1 MVKLETTNFSKLYA
15 FSFIVI
21 GKNEGWKLTKCLDSI
36 VSCVDKNNIISYE
49 ILYIDSRSTDDSIK
63 KAKKISNVKLFSITG
78 KCNAAIAR
86 NIGGKEATGDIL
98 IFLDGDME
106 LQSDFIS
113 NIFND
118 NGDMIHP
125 FISGMYCHWLY
136 DSGWNLINKKVT
148 PQITDNYVRSN
159 TGGFFVITKAF
170 WNEIGGMDTRLT
182 VNEDFDFGLKATEK
196 RVFVLLIAQVG
207 INHHTIPYQNRIW
220 GFITKSRYSAL
231 LMRKHFFNKNYWKMS
246 WRMNYT
252 VMILFISLVSM
263 TFFQYSYIF
272 YLLVLFLR
280 SMSKGIKHLP
290 KRFVFLIIRD
300 IVFLTALF
308 CYYPTKVEISYKRL

>member
-1 MVKLETTNFSKLYA
+1 MENLINKHK

-21 GKNEGWKLTKCLDSI
+21 GKNEGWKLSLCFNSI
-36 VSCVDKNNIISYE
+36 LNSVKQNQITEYQ

-63 KAKKISNVKLFSITG
+63 KAKKVPNVKIFSITG

-106 LQSDFIS
+106 LQADFIS
-113 NIFND
+113 NMFND
-118 NGDMIHP
+118 NGDIIHL
-125 FISGMYCHWLY
+125 FISGMYCHWFY
-136 DSGWNLINKKVT
+136 DIGWNLINKKVT
-148 PQITDNYVRSN
+148 SQIIENCFRSN

-170 WNEIGGMDTRLT
+170 WNEIGGMDSRLT

-196 RVFVLLIAQVG
+196 KVFALLTSQIG

-220 GFITKSRYSAL
+220 GYITKSRYSAL
-231 LMRKHFFNKNYWKMS
+231 LMRKHFFNKYYWEMS

-252 VMILFISLVSM
+252 VMILFISLVSVI
-263 TFFQYSYIF
+263 FFQYSYIF
-272 YLLVLFLR
+272 YLLVLSLR
-280 SMSKGIKHLP
+280 SMSKGIKLLP
-290 KRFVFLIIRD
+290 KRFVFLIMRD
-300 IVFLTALF
+300 LVFLTSLF
-308 CYYPTKVEISYKRL
+308 CYYPTKVEISYKQL